1 MATIPKLIRK
11 LGKEAYNLYIVGGYI
26 RDRILNREAK
36 DYDFVVQEDAEKI
49 AKLVAEKL
57 GGTFVSFMAEKGTYR
72 VVVGDEILDFT
83 NLRGEDIYIDLLI
96 ETLQ

>member
-49 AKLVAEKL
+49 AKLAAEKL
-57 GGTFVSFMAEKGTYR
+57 GV
-72 VVVGDEILDFT
+72 
-83 NLRGEDIYIDLLI
+83 LLCLLWRKKAHI
-96 ETLQ
+96 GLL